1 MMVRTLE
8 RTYRRQFMDQP
19 LPGRPPALQDGPV
32 ARGDR
37 PPAGQDRG
45 LPRQERRV
53 YNLSRQLRDSTITI
67 IQIED
72 MILSFYNYV

>member
-8 RTYRRQFMDQP
+8 RTYRRQLMDQP

-45 LPRQERRV
+45 PPRQERRV
-53 YNLSRQLRDSTITI
+53 YNLRQTTQRQHHYRYT
-67 IQIED
+67 
-72 MILSFYNYV
+72 N

>member
-1 MMVRTLE
+1 MVRTLE

-19 LPGRPPALQDGPV
+19 LPGRPPALQDGPA

-53 YNLSRQLRDSTITI
+53 YNLRQTTQRQHHYRYT
-67 IQIED
+67 
-72 MILSFYNYV
+72 N